1 MRITTVAVIGAGT
14 MGAGIAQVC
23 AQAGWKTN
31 LYDAFPEGLERG
43 MERITSFWEKGIARG
58 KTTEDQKKEWS
69 ANLYPVGELK
79 EAVVEADLVI
89 EAVPEIPELKH
100 NIFAEID
107 QHAPKHAVLG
117 SNTSSLSIAD
127 IASATSRPENVIGM
141 HFFNPVPI
149 MKLLE
154 LVRHET
160 CSSSTVALA
169 EAAGAAM
176 GKTTI
181 LVRDV
186 PGFATSRLGVVLGN
200 EAIRMLAD
208 GVASAKDIDTAM
220 VLGYKHP
227 MGPLALSDLVGLDV
241 RRDILLNLQ
250 ASFNDDRYAPHPLL
264 ERLVSEGRLGKKTG
278 KGVYDWSSGQPEET
292 DTGF

>member
-1 MRITTVAVIGAGT
+1 

-23 AQAGWKTN
+23 AQAGWRTN

-43 MERITSFWEKGIARG
+43 MNRIAAFWEKGIARG
-58 KTTEDQKKEWS
+58 KTTPEQRDTWS
-69 ANLYPVGELK
+69 SNLT
-79 EAVVEADLVI
+79 AVNDLAAAVEGADLVI
-89 EAVPEIPELKH
+89 EAVPELPDLKQR
-100 NIFAEID
+100 IFAQLDEL
-107 QHAPKHAVLG
+107 APAHAVLG
-117 SNTSSLSIAD
+117 TNTSSLSIAD
-127 IASATSRPENVIGM
+127 IAAATSRPEKVIGM

-154 LVRHET
+154 LVRHERT
-160 CSSSTVALA
+160 SESTITAAEVA
-169 EAAGAAM
+169 GQAM
-176 GKTTI
+176 GKTCI
-181 LVRDV
+181 LVKDI

-227 MGPLALSDLVGLDV
+227 MGPLALTDLVGLDV

-250 ASFNDDRYAPHPLL
+250 RSFNDEAYAPHPLL
-264 ERLVSEGRLGKKTG
+264 EHLVAEGRLGKKTG
-278 KGVYDWSSGQPEET
+278 KGIYDWSSGQAEET
-292 DTGF
+292 DLDGF